1 MKQPKIHQNDIAVS
15 NQDLDTPSSIIFN
28 DPLMKTFNKL
38 SVRPG
43 RSLRRKSMIP
53 SRIGIIRKDK
63 GLNKNDQ
70 VI

>member
-1 MKQPKIHQNDIAVS
+1 MKRPKIQQNEIAVS
-15 NQDLDTPSSIIFN
+15 NEALDTPSSVIFN

-43 RSLRRKSMIP
+43 KSLRRKSMIP

-63 GLNKNDQ
+63 GLGKNDQ